1 MSGSPCAQGSPRP
14 RPESRLL
21 MSQRQD
27 NEVQLRL
34 KHLET
39 VTFSKKKSFAGTLL
53 TTEPLLIKKST
64 FYPFKLCPSQRGTET
79 RTGKKKKKIFRNKD
93 NDTEAHIKSNKYF
106 ILKVS
111 VVVTFLS
118 LSLPQGKQF

>member
-1 MSGSPCAQGSPRP
+1 
-14 RPESRLL
+14 

-53 TTEPLLIKKST
+53 TTEHLLIKNLL
-64 FYPFKLCPSQRGTET
+64 FIPSNCVLHREGQKPGLV
-79 RTGKKKKKIFRNKD
+79 KKKKIFRNKD

>member
-1 MSGSPCAQGSPRP
+1 
-14 RPESRLL
+14 

-39 VTFSKKKSFAGTLL
+39 VTFSKKKSVAGTLL
-53 TTEPLLIKKST
+53 TTEHLLIKNLL
-64 FYPFKLCPSQRGTET
+64 FIPSNCVLHSEGQKPGLV
-79 RTGKKKKKIFRNKD
+79 KKKKIFRNKD
-93 NDTEAHIKSNKYF
+93 NDTEAHIKSSKYF

-118 LSLPQGKQF
+118 LSSSGQTVLRVTTIKVVDLLRL